1 MGIDTGSEGPQDA
14 QQVDDARRRAVDKDL
29 VTLARVLSAL
39 FIVGSLLWIPL
50 MLFTLLFCGDAPGLC
65 TTARIY
71 GYVGGALVSP
81 VIFIVAAVFAATS
94 RWRRS
99 LALLAIGT
107 AFLAITCSIK

>member
-1 MGIDTGSEGPQDA
+1 M
-14 QQVDDARRRAVDKDL
+14 DKDL

-50 MLFTLLFCGDAPGLC
+50 TLFTLLFCGDGPGLC
-65 TTARIY
+65 TPALINARI
-71 GYVGGALVSP
+71 GGAFGAAF
-81 VIFIVAAVFAATS
+81 IFIVAAVFAATS